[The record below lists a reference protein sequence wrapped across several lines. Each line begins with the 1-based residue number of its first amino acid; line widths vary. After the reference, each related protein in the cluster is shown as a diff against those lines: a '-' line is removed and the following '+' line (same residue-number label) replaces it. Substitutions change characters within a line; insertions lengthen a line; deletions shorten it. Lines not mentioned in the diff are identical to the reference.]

1 MNEKAWKSAVFSI
14 KTESEAIADIL
25 GYLKKEPFLKAA
37 DILSDCGKIITSGC
51 GGSGIAAK
59 KFAHSLCCIERDAY
73 FLPPSEALHGGLGCV
88 KAGDAVVL
96 LSRGGKTSELLPVI
110 SLANSKKAA
119 LIAVTENMDSP
130 LARSAQAVLPLKI
143 RRESDPL
150 DIMTTSSFVAAA
162 AIFDALLAAVMEIT
176 GYRLEQ
182 FAPIHPGGAVGEML
196 NN

>member
-1 MNEKAWKSAVFSI
+1 MNEKAWGCALDSL
-14 KTESEAIADIL
+14 KTESEAIADIA
-25 GYLKKEPFLKAA
+25 GYLEKEPFLKAA
-37 DILSDCGKIITSGC
+37 EILGRCGKIITSGC

-73 FLPPSEALHGGLGCV
+73 FLPPSEALHGGLGCI
-88 KAGDAVVL
+88 KEADAVVL
-96 LSRGGKTSELLPVI
+96 LSRGGKTAELLPIV
-110 SLANSKKAA
+110 SLCNKKKAV

-130 LARSAQAVLPLKI
+130 MAKGAQIVLPMKI

-162 AIFDALLAAVMEIT
+162 AIFDALLSAVMILT

-182 FAPIHPGGAVGEML
+182 FGPVHPGGAVGEML